1 MQRIYST
8 TFRIAKENSMYLIEL
23 ILGWL
28 IGKRNGGEYF
38 IMEDER

>member
-1 MQRIYST
+1 MRI
-8 TFRIAKENSMYLIEL
+8 LIGMVNLAEL

>member
-1 MQRIYST
+1 MRILT
-8 TFRIAKENSMYLIEL
+8 GMVNLTEL

-28 IGKRNGGEYF
+28 IAARNGGEYF

>member
-1 MQRIYST
+1 MGRAGNRSNPQRRTNMIYL
-8 TFRIAKENSMYLIEL
+8 FEM

-38 IMEDER
+38 IMEDEK